1 MPVTREA
8 VPWRIYLLIDPT
20 TGPSNHAVGT
30 IFYVG
35 LRHEL
40 PQPVDLREATA
51 PESLPEGETQA
62 RERLAHL
69 NREGV
74 RVIVEVVPEQGWSS
88 ADSGHLAR
96 TVGTLCACLHP
107 APLNERLKSVRWPAQ
122 LVHTVESARIVPLP
136 EDGAIL
142 RTHTGLTPI
151 AQFPVLDEQTLFEES
166 LAEIEGS
173 TAPKT
178 VAKALR
184 EGGPLPL
191 LLVAEG
197 RTGRGVI
204 PGGFV
209 FGVWVAEAI
218 EPINEGQT
226 RWRVLLHDDP
236 EMVGALRR
244 RYLHQ
249 RVSLDDFNALKLR
262 KA

>member
-8 VPWRIYLLIDPT
+8 VPWRIYLLIDT
-20 TGPSNHAVGT
+20 STKATNHPLGT

-35 LRHEL
+35 NRQDL
-40 PQPVDLREATA
+40 PEPVDLREASE
-51 PESLPEGETQA
+51 PESLPEGETRA
-62 RERLAHL
+62 REHL
-69 NREGV
+69 KHLHRQGV
-74 RVIVEVVPEQGWSS
+74 RVIVEVIPEQHNVTPGGL
-88 ADSGHLAR
+88 DR
-96 TVGTLCACLHP
+96 TLVSLCAALHP
-107 APLNERLKSVRWPAQ
+107 APLNERHEAVRWPGS
-122 LVHTVESARIVPLP
+122 LVQTVERAQFVPLP

-142 RTHTGLTPI
+142 RTHTGPTPI
-151 AQFPVLDEQTLFEES
+151 AQLPVLDEQSLFGEN
-166 LAEIEGS
+166 LAVIEGS

-191 LLVAEG
+191 LLVADG
-197 RTGRGVI
+197 RSGRGVI

-249 RVSLDDFNALKLR
+249 RVSLDDFNALRLR

>member
-8 VPWRIYLLIDPT
+8 APWRTYLLIDPT
-20 TGPSNHAVGT
+20 TGPSNHALGT

-51 PESLPEGETQA
+51 PESLPEGETKA
-62 RERLAHL
+62 RERLEHL

-74 RVIVEVVPEQGWSS
+74 RVTVEVVPEQGWSS
-88 ADSGHLAR
+88 ADSGHLER

-122 LVHTVESARIVPLP
+122 LVQTVEAAQVVPLP
-136 EDGAIL
+136 EEGAIL
-142 RTHTGLTPI
+142 RTHTGPTPI
-151 AQFPVLDEQTLFEES
+151 AQLPVLDEQVIFEEN
-166 LAEIEGS
+166 LAVIRGS
-173 TAPKT
+173 TAPKA

-184 EGGPLPL
+184 DGGPLPL

-209 FGVWVAEAI
+209 LGVWVAEAI
-218 EPINEGQT
+218 EPVNDDQT
-226 RWRVLLHDDP
+226 QWGVVLHDDP
-236 EMVGALRR
+236 EMLGAVRR

>member
-1 MPVTREA
+1 MPTPQTA
-8 VPWRIYLLIDPT
+8 APWRIYLLIDSS
-20 TGPSNHAVGT
+20 TGPTNHPLGT

-35 LRHEL
+35 LRSAL
-40 PQPVDLREATA
+40 PEPVDLREAA
-51 PESLPEGETQA
+51 EPASLPEEETRA
-62 RERLAHL
+62 RAHL
-69 NREGV
+69 KHLHRQGG
-74 RVIVEVVPEQGWSS
+74 RVIVEVIPEQHNVKHGGLDRALVS
-88 ADSGHLAR
+88 
-96 TVGTLCACLHP
+96 LCAALHP
-107 APLNERLKSVRWPAQ
+107 APLNERHKAVRWPGS

-136 EDGAIL
+136 KDGAIL

-151 AQFPVLDEQTLFEES
+151 VQFPVLDEQTIFEEN
-166 LAEIEGS
+166 LAMIEGS
-173 TAPKT
+173 TAPKA

-184 EGGPLPL
+184 DGGPLPL

-197 RTGRGVI
+197 RTGRGVL

-209 FGVWVAEAI
+209 LGVWVVKAI
-218 EPINEGQT
+218 EPINDGETQ
-226 RWRVLLHDDP
+226 WSVVLHDDP